1 MAHIYLQMPRKRGAS
16 AHHGDGIEE
25 VDLADLG
32 MAMPCH
38 ATKGLEDTNNLFQR
52 ASWYLGDESS
62 YLDLNNVTNDS
73 TLGNY

>member
-1 MAHIYLQMPRKRGAS
+1 MPRKRGAS

-38 ATKGLEDTNNLFQR
+38 ATTGLEDTNNLFQR
-52 ASWYLGDESS
+52 ASWYLGDESKLS
-62 YLDLNNVTNDS
+62 NYLDLNDVTNDS